1 MLHES
6 LVNVLTIDPGKRA
19 NLPYPA
25 MSPETS
31 GLQRDWWVVRRRWWV
46 FVPFAVLG
54 LLAAFAVGAV
64 AGGSTAVAT
73 MTLDTT
79 VHDLVIGGDRGLRIF
94 EAQAMTAD
102 PTFEERVIAA
112 IGEPDFDYARFS
124 VALNPIS
131 VGDGISRGILT
142 VSISDPD
149 KARAERYRKAFVDV
163 FTREYTQP
171 DGLFR
176 TRFVDRRREVAQR
189 AEAEYQ
195 SAYGRLATAVA
206 GKNVDL
212 AALVETRGDTSLFA
226 FVSEQR
232 AVLERQLAE
241 AQGALASTGGASPEA
256 AAAVASAVLGQPLQ
270 AGQAKPALEARVASL
285 EAALASYEQLA
296 PALPEQQLDSQTQA
310 LLNEVRGLRQVR
322 DSAFVN
328 LGNAQIA
335 VGSAESRIEVA
346 YAFSGG
352 LTGSL
357 AGRAAV
363 ALAVTVI
370 FGLVAIFTLEWLSP
384 SRPPTNG

>member
-1 MLHES
+1 
-6 LVNVLTIDPGKRA
+6 
-19 NLPYPA
+19 

-31 GLQRDWWVVRRRWWV
+31 GLQRDWQVVRRRWWV
-46 FVPFAVLG
+46 FIPFAVLG
-54 LLAAFAVGAV
+54 LLAAFAIGAV
-64 AGGSTAVAT
+64 SGGSTAVAT

-102 PTFEERVIAA
+102 PAFKQRVIDA

-124 VALNPIS
+124 VSLSPIS

-142 VSISDPD
+142 VSINDAD

-163 FTREYTQP
+163 FTREYTEP

-176 TRFVDRRREVAQR
+176 TRFVDRRRDVARQ
-189 AEAEYQ
+189 AEQEYQ
-195 SAYGRLATAVA
+195 AAYQRLAAAVA

-212 AALVETRGDTSLFA
+212 AALVETRGDTNPLV
-226 FVSEQR
+226 FVTEQR

-241 AQGALASTGGASPEA
+241 ARGALASIGGASPEA
-256 AAAVASAVLGQPLQ
+256 AAAVASAVIGQPVQ
-270 AGQAKPALEARVASL
+270 AGQAQAALAARVASL
-285 EAALASYEQLA
+285 EAALSTFEQIA
-296 PALPEQQLDSQTQA
+296 PAIPEQQLDGETQA

-328 LGNAQIA
+328 LGNAQVA

-357 AGRAAV
+357 VGRVAV

-384 SRPPTNG
+384 SRPPANG